1 MQRNLQ
7 PGDKM
12 PSKRSFAKNLGISVI
27 TVENAY
33 AQLVAEGYLYSI
45 PKSGFYVADIRQP
58 EYAKGAAPA
67 EVNRSDAAEMSATAG
82 MLKAAETPE
91 PTEREVEYVADFRSN
106 GTDEQNFPFSIW
118 NRLVREVLNDRQ
130 KELMTNAPSGGIAQL
145 RNAIAGH
152 LKAFRNME
160 VDPARIIVG
169 AGTEY
174 LYSLLI
180 QLLGFEKVY
189 AIEDPGYHKLAK
201 IYEKHNVKYCYIP
214 MDASGVSVKALERSC
229 ASVAHISPSHHF
241 PTGIVMP
248 ISRRYELLGW
258 AARSEERYI
267 IEDDYDSEFRMNG
280 KILPSMLDIDL
291 SGKVIYMNT
300 FHKTLSSTVR
310 ISYMILPQ
318 KLMEKFYRE
327 LSFYS
332 CTVSN
337 FEQYTLAKFIED
349 GYFEKHINRMRNY
362 YHGKRD
368 LLLET
373 IYRSKLKD
381 YITIYEEDAGLHFI
395 MEIKTELSDEMFCK
409 LALKQGINIAP
420 LSRFYAQETGQ
431 EEHKFIINYSALKEE
446 RMEEAIR
453 ILYEIAR

>member
-1 MQRNLQ
+1 
-7 PGDKM
+7 
-12 PSKRSFAKNLGISVI
+12 
-27 TVENAY
+27 
-33 AQLVAEGYLYSI
+33 
-45 PKSGFYVADIRQP
+45 
-58 EYAKGAAPA
+58 
-67 EVNRSDAAEMSATAG
+67 
-82 MLKAAETPE
+82 
-91 PTEREVEYVADFRSN
+91 
-106 GTDEQNFPFSIW
+106 
-118 NRLVREVLNDRQ
+118 VREVLNDRQ

-180 QLLGFEKVY
+180 QLLGFDQVY

-214 MDASGVSVKALERSC
+214 MDASGVSVKALEKSR

-258 AARSEERYI
+258 ASKSEERYI

-373 IYRSKLKD
+373 IYHSKLKD

-409 LALKQGINIAP
+409 LALKQGVNIAP
-420 LSRFYAQETGQ
+420 LSRFYAQGTGQ
-431 EEHKFIINYSALKEE
+431 EAHKFIINYSALKEE